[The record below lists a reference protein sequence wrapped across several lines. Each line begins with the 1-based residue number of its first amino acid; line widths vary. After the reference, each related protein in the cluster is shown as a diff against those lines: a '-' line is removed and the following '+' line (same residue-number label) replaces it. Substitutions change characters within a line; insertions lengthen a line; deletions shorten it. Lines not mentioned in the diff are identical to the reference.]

1 MNFIQNFNQ
10 MKPIKLLF
18 IAAII
23 GVLAKIIERWFV
35 NAALGLQL
43 ICFVIL
49 IFGLIKLSNKKI
61 K

>member
-1 MNFIQNFNQ
+1 MNFIQTLKE

-18 IAAII
+18 VAAII

-35 NAALGLQL
+35 DIALGLQL
-43 ICFVIL
+43 ICFAIL
-49 IFGLIKLSNKKI
+49 IYGLIKLSNKKI